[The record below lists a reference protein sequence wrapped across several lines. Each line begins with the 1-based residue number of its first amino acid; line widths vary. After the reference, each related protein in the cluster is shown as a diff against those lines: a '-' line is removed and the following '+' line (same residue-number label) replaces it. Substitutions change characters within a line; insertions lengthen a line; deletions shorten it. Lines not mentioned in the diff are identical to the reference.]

1 MHAMQT
7 CTAVAENPE
16 CSRVCADSSYAGK
29 PCNMPAVKITPKV
42 KERVA
47 EVVGLGLS
55 RSLHVRVCA
64 PGDDREHSC

>member
-1 MHAMQT
+1 
-7 CTAVAENPE
+7 
-16 CSRVCADSSYAGK
+16 
-29 PCNMPAVKITPKV
+29 MPAMKITPKV

-47 EVVGLGLS
+47 ELVGLGLP